1 MFRVSETEGRAT
13 RREGHVARYRQM
25 GHTLLELQRAADQV
39 FDAVSLKIAEERDKL
54 SHISNRIK
62 VAKAKISEI
71 SNSESEVKIVS
82 PAQHP
87 VANTAIN
94 DFKPLFQDKDEG
106 EKLGFPVAS
115 LSVNGGLNREF
126 GTDGT
131 LELFQFFSE
140 ENCAY
145 QLKGTDM
152 KDKRSLSQIKDDTSL
167 EKHFE
172 KSSFLATS
180 NFSLGST
187 SDIKGD
193 QLPPPPPSLSPSNL
207 KSHRSAD

>member
-1 MFRVSETEGRAT
+1 MPCHISSLSIKELVLTSSWRRRRLSSSPPLQPT
-13 RREGHVARYRQM
+13 RSHGSYASARR
-25 GHTLLELQRAADQV
+25 TLLELQRAADQV

-54 SHISNRIK
+54 SDISSRIQ

-87 VANTAIN
+87 LANTTID
-94 DFKPLFQDKDEG
+94 DFKPLFHDKDEG
-106 EKLGFPVAS
+106 ERLGFPVAS

-140 ENCAY
+140 ENCGY
-145 QLKGTDM
+145 QLKGSDM
-152 KDKRSLSQIKDDTSL
+152 KVHTD
-167 EKHFE
+167 HV
-172 KSSFLATS
+172 
-180 NFSLGST
+180 
-187 SDIKGD
+187 
-193 QLPPPPPSLSPSNL
+193 
-207 KSHRSAD
+207 